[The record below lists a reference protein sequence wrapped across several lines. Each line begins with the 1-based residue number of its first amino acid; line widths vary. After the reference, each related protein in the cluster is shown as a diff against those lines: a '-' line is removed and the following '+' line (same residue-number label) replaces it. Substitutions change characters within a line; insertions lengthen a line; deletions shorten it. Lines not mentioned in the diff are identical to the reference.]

1 MKATAGFKMKRNTKY
16 QLAMITDP
24 HRRGEFKRAMIQAQ
38 LASAVRVKEKRPKT
52 GTPEQ
57 EE

>member
-1 MKATAGFKMKRNTKY
+1 MKATAAFKMKRTTKY
-16 QLAMITDP
+16 QLAMITDT
-24 HRRGEFKRAMIQAQ
+24 HQRGEFKRAMIQAQ

>member
-1 MKATAGFKMKRNTKY
+1 MKASASFKMKRTTKY

-24 HRRGEFKRAMIQAQ
+24 HQRGEFKRAMIQAQ
-38 LASAVRVKEKRPKT
+38 LASAIRVKDKRPKT
-52 GTPEQ
+52 GTPQQ

>member
-1 MKATAGFKMKRNTKY
+1 MKAGSAFKMKRTTKY
-16 QLAMITDP
+16 QLATFTDS
-24 HRRGEFKRAMIQAQ
+24 HKRGEFKRAMIQAQ

-52 GTPEQ
+52 GQSEQ